1 MAENKQASAP
11 PAGVAKG
18 AAPAAAKGAAAAAAK
33 GATPA
38 AVQAP
43 AKKGPPKKLIIL
55 AAAALVLAAGGAAAF
70 VYMKRAPAAAGTQK
84 KAETRKLPNFVDLE
98 PFTVNLAEK
107 EQDRYMQIKF
117 SLEVD
122 SGEAEN
128 TIKEM
133 MPAMRS
139 EILLVLGARES
150 SALANREGKEALAKD
165 IVDAAN
171 KSLDHTA
178 AEHSVKAVRI
188 TQLIIQ

>member
-1 MAENKQASAP
+1 MAENKQAAAA
-11 PAGVAKG
+11 PAGAAKG
-18 AAPAAAKGAAAAAAK
+18 AAPAAAKAAAPAAAK
-33 GATPA
+33 GAAPA
-38 AVQAP
+38 AAQAP
-43 AKKGPPKKLIIL
+43 ARLPKKLIII
-55 AAAALVLAAGGAAAF
+55 AAAALVLAAGGAGAF
-70 VYMKRAPAAAGTQK
+70 VYLKREPAAAAQK
-84 KAETRKLPNFVDLE
+84 KTETRKLPNFVDLE

-150 SALANREGKEALAKD
+150 SALTNREGKEALAKD

-171 KSLDHTA
+171 KSLEHTVA
-178 AEHSVKAVRI
+178 DHSVKAVRI
-188 TQLIIQ
+188 TQMIIQ